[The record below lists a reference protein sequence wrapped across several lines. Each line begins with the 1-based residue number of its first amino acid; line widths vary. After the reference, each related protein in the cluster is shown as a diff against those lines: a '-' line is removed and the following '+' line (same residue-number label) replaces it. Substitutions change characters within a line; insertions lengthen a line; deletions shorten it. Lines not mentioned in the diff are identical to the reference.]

1 MKNYLVLFLI
11 GSLMIGNV
19 ANVYGQSF
27 NINSPGMEIFE
38 KFNESQM
45 TKYDVE
51 KMLGKT
57 NISEK
62 MFHSVYNYSI
72 NNLKGKLKVRYQD
85 AEDELWLNEITKEI
99 GEDISVGRILWK
111 ENNSSQKM
119 KYPYQIQ
126 HLGEL
131 DYGATLEDTLNLFR
145 NTPCY
150 VDDMPICTILKY
162 RDYPLYGEKG
172 TLMLKFVDGKMKQ
185 DSSWSFSVPQ
195 GKKISDYSEIIDKMW
210 LTSTEE
216 LIDLSKDD
224 DPETVVYMAGFKK
237 VCDYYQEIFKEK
249 NEREMKIL
257 DNLFDV
263 SI

>member
-1 MKNYLVLFLI
+1 
-11 GSLMIGNV
+11 
-19 ANVYGQSF
+19 
-27 NINSPGMEIFE
+27 
-38 KFNESQM
+38 
-45 TKYDVE
+45 
-51 KMLGKT
+51 MLT
-57 NISEK
+57 S
-62 MFHSVYNYSI
+62 
-72 NNLKGKLKVRYQD
+72 
-85 AEDELWLNEITKEI
+85 
-99 GEDISVGRILWK
+99 GRILWK

-257 DNLFDV
+257 DNLLRDIYDSDHECEIMESMEEWSDYNTENIG
-263 SI
+263 SIDLNEAAEEFLDIWKTPSEDAHTWDEIVKEDSYDHYVQLGESVKLWKKIYDENLNEFKSKCIEISYEDSDE